1 MKHLGDIWE
10 EEASER
16 DIGEEEEEASER
28 HLEAKSMHL

>member
-1 MKHLGDIWE
+1 MKHLGDILE

-16 DIGEEEEEASER
+16 DIVEEEEASER

>member
-16 DIGEEEEEASER
+16 DIGEEEEASER